1 MKSIVLLN
9 DLKEWEIRPEGIYEE
24 YKDLL
29 RKDISTFF
37 SDRSLLKEIDCP
49 GCSGRN
55 TTLVFKKMGF
65 DYRECKWCGSLF
77 VSPRSVDAELTA
89 FYRDSD
95 AGKFLR
101 KVILGKTADSRAK
114 KVFSYR
120 TEWLVGLREDYQ
132 PQGSTLLDYRTKYPM
147 LLKQLNDTG
156 AFESILSVLPECY
169 GQEDLLPRNI
179 KLQNTEEVGEDIVD
193 MFCVFEVVERIF
205 SPVKLFAKA
214 YRACRKNGLFVITT
228 GTSSGFEYQVLGE
241 HSPNL
246 IPTDRLN
253 LLSLEALARQIERA
267 GFEIVEMSTPGRL
280 DVETVKRAFERNPDI
295 PLDAFWKYVFRNRR
309 ENALHSLQEYLQQ
322 FQLSSHV
329 RVAAIK
335 R

>member
-1 MKSIVLLN
+1 MKSVVLLN
-9 DLKEWEIRPEGIYEE
+9 DLKESEIRPEGIYEE

-37 SDRSLLKEIDCP
+37 SDRSLLKKVDCP
-49 GCSGRN
+49 GCSEIN
-55 TTLVFKKMGF
+55 TTYVFNKMGF
-65 DYRECKWCGSLF
+65 DYRACKLCGSLF
-77 VSPRSVDAELTA
+77 VSPRPVDAELRA
-89 FYRDSD
+89 FYQESA
-95 AGKFLR
+95 AGEFLR
-101 KVILGKTADSRAK
+101 NAIIRGFVESRAK
-114 KVFSYR
+114 KVYSYR
-120 TEWLVGLREDYQ
+120 TEWLVGLAEEYHCDAN
-132 PQGSTLLDYRTKYPM
+132 TLLDYRTKFPT
-147 LLKQLNDTG
+147 LLRQLSDTG
-156 AFESILSVLPECY
+156 NFESIVSVLPECY

-179 KLQNTEEVGEDIVD
+179 KLQNTEKLGEDIVD
-193 MFCVFEVVERIF
+193 IFCAFEVVERIF
-205 SPVKLFAKA
+205 SPLKLLGKA
-214 YRACRKNGLFVITT
+214 YRACKKNGLFIITT

-253 LLSLEALARQIERA
+253 LLSLEALSMQIERA

-309 ENALHSLQEYLQQ
+309 ENALHSFQEYLQQ

-329 RVAAIK
+329 RIAAIK